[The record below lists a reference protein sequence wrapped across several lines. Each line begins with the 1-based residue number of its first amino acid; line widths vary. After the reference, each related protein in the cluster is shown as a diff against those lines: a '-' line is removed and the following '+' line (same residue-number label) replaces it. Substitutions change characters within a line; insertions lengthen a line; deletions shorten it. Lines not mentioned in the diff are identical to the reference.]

1 MLIIPERHK
10 TCYNKFMDKIHEILT
25 RGVEEIIDQEHLE
38 KRLRSGE
45 KLRIKLGIDPTASKI
60 HIGRA
65 ISLWKLRELQDLGHT
80 IVLIIGDF
88 TGLIGDT
95 SDKESER
102 PMLSEDQVKE
112 NMKDYFDQ
120 IGRIIDISKAE
131 THVNSKWLK
140 ELGYLEIAE
149 QADYFSLNE
158 FTSRENIAKRVKE
171 GKRVSL
177 RELLYPLMQGY
188 DSVAIKADVEVGGTD
203 QKFNLLAGRTM
214 QKKYGQQPQD
224 LMTFALL
231 EGTDG
236 RKMSSSWG
244 NVINIVDEPKE
255 IFGKVMATLDSLIV
269 KYFTLVT
276 RVPLEEV
283 AEMEKALKEGSLNPR
298 DAKVRLGK
306 ELVAMYYG
314 KEAAEAAAEEF
325 DKVHKNK
332 ELPEEIEELSLAGK
346 TILEILV
353 EAELAKSNSDGK
365 RLLEQGGVKAN
376 GEVVNDAE
384 QKIEAD
390 TVLQVG
396 KRRFVKIV

>member
-1 MLIIPERHK
+1 
-10 TCYNKFMDKIHEILT
+10 MDKIHEILT

-65 ISLWKLRELQDLGHT
+65 TVLWKLKELQDLGHT

-102 PMLSEDQVKE
+102 PMLSEDQIKE
-112 NMKDYFDQ
+112 NMRDYFDQ
-120 IGRIIDISKAE
+120 IGKIIDISKAE

-255 IFGKVMATLDSLIV
+255 MFGKVMATLDSLIV

-283 AEMEKALKEGSLNPR
+283 TEMEKAMKDGSLNPR

-306 ELVAMYYG
+306 ELVAVYYG

-384 QKIEAD
+384 QKIDAD

>member
-1 MLIIPERHK
+1 
-10 TCYNKFMDKIHEILT
+10 MDKIHEILT

-102 PMLSEDQVKE
+102 PMLSEDQIKE
-112 NMKDYFDQ
+112 NMRDYFDQ
-120 IGRIIDISKAE
+120 IGKIIDISKAE

-255 IFGKVMATLDSLIV
+255 MFGKVMATLDSLIV

-283 AEMEKALKEGSLNPR
+283 TEMEKAMKDGSLNPR

-306 ELVAMYYG
+306 ELVAVYYG

-384 QKIEAD
+384 QKIDAD
-390 TVLQVG
+390 IVLQVG

>member
-1 MLIIPERHK
+1 
-10 TCYNKFMDKIHEILT
+10 MDKIHEILT

-120 IGRIIDISKAE
+120 IGKIIDISKAE

-255 IFGKVMATLDSLIV
+255 MFGKVMATLDSLIV

-283 AEMEKALKEGSLNPR
+283 AEMEKAMKEGSLNPR